1 MWDWRDWTVVFEAE
15 TDDGEVILETMTLY
29 AANRDS
35 CYSMVMEAYPDL
47 LVADIYPALTK

>member
-1 MWDWRDWTVVFEAE
+1 MFEWRDYVVVFEAE